1 MIASLPM
8 YWRDETADLWQ
19 QFWRQ
24 VQLQA
29 DLPDLTP
36 PNELP
41 TNWVD
46 HWLDPN
52 LTLSM
57 TCSLPF
63 RTSLRDKVTYVG
75 TLSFGLPDKP
85 GYYYSCQISSLNDTG
100 QRRLAIN
107 GADSQSGWA
116 VATLDASPYSQII
129 ETGSHAASL
138 AAVASG
144 QADLAFIDAVTWRLL
159 ERYDPLAAQVRV
171 SGRSQATP
179 GLPLVTAKRND
190 PRDLQG
196 AIHAACESFAPTD
209 PMAMGGSLSLSLLD
223 PADYLS
229 LPIPPSPA
237 GHAPM
242 TTNAK

>member
-24 VQLQA
+24 VQAQT

-36 PNELP
+36 PDNLP
-41 TNWVD
+41 PNWVD

-75 TLSFGLPDKP
+75 TLSFGLPEQR
-85 GYYYSCQISSLNDTG
+85 GYYYSCQITSLNDTG

-171 SGRSQATP
+171 SGHSKATP
-179 GLPLVTAKRND
+179 GLPLITAKGND
-190 PRDLQG
+190 PKDLQD
-196 AIHAACESFAPTD
+196 AIKAACKSFEPTD
-209 PMAMGGSLSLSLLD
+209 AMAMGGPLSLTLLD
-223 PADYLS
+223 PADYLA

-237 GHAPM
+237 SLAPM
-242 TTNAK
+242 KANAK